1 MTLCNRF
8 LIELFIF
15 WVPQY
20 SKSDITLCYRFRSE
34 PFKVN
39 YMAETS
45 EEDFGHSGAQNL
57 I

>member
-34 PFKVN
+34 LFKVN